1 VHIAELVRVISRCT
15 LQSQQNILNVHGPRG
30 VGQSVTECVVKALRD
45 VKVTGSKPA
54 GTKNPAMLR
63 VGVAQAGCDPQV
75 ILTA

>member
-1 VHIAELVRVISRCT
+1 MLC
-15 LQSQQNILNVHGPRG
+15 PRG
-30 VGQSVTECVVKALRD
+30 VGQSVTECTIKALRY

-75 ILTA
+75 ILMA